1 MRTRKYL
8 AECITDIDYTDDLV
22 LLANTLNQAKSLLHS
37 LEQIARGISLNVNS
51 DKRELMHYLRLVQL
65 LIRWQASE
73 INRPVHKPLVA
84 ISHPLKAMLTY
95 SQENHGLLLTRLST
109 IWKSDL

>member
-1 MRTRKYL
+1 MNVNRSNKRKWFQTKKKKVRTRKYL

-65 LIRWQASE
+65 LI
-73 INRPVHKPLVA
+73 
-84 ISHPLKAMLTY
+84 
-95 SQENHGLLLTRLST
+95 
-109 IWKSDL
+109 